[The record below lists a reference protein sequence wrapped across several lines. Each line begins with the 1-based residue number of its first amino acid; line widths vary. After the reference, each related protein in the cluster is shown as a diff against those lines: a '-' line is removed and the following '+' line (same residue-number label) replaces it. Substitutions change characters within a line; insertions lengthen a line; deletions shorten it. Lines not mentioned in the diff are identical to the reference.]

1 LAQLSTIF
9 FDAGNTLV
17 FPNLERTL
25 EPLHRCGVFPS
36 RNQLHTAE
44 RQAKAEVDKLNAD
57 SHPAGDKK
65 YWETYYSRLLSLLN
79 VADSEIAGQLVR
91 NTRTSANWD
100 VVLPGTHDLLV
111 KLGRKYKLG
120 LISNSDGSIAA
131 VLKRCVIGDCF
142 LGVTDSGVVG
152 YEKPHPAI
160 FHAALEQLGAKAAE
174 SLYVGD
180 TYSVDY
186 LGAANVGM
194 KGLLLDVAGTYKER
208 GVLRIDRL
216 EELEGWLR
224 CCQRE

>member
-1 LAQLSTIF
+1 MAQLSTIF

-25 EPLHRCGVFPS
+25 EPLHRRGVFPS
-36 RNQLHTAE
+36 RNQLHAAE
-44 RQAKAEVDKLNAD
+44 RQAKAQIDKLNAD

-131 VLKRCVIGDCF
+131 VLKRCGLGDCF

-152 YEKPHPAI
+152 HEKPHPAI
-160 FHAALEQLGAKAAE
+160 FRAALEQLGAKAEE

-180 TYSVDY
+180 NYSVDY
-186 LGAANVGM
+186 VGATSVGM
-194 KGLLLDVAGTYKER
+194 KGLLLDVAGTYKET
-208 GVLRIDRL
+208 GLPKIENLAAL
-216 EELEGWLR
+216 EPWLKR
-224 CCQRE
+224 HDEE